1 MGYMVLPVPQEQAL
15 RARPH
20 LAFVIECLGL
30 AAIGKISSR
39 HELMSRLGRCLELL
53 VTNYG
58 SGKPAAVPNLAL
70 WLGKATE
77 EYRSL
82 PEQDLT
88 PLLSACSGNTMPAW
102 LKTKVRSEL
111 GETVSD
117 LITACLEC
125 Q

>member
-1 MGYMVLPVPQEQAL
+1 MGQILLPASQEQAL
-15 RARPH
+15 RDRPH

-30 AAIGKISSR
+30 AALSVISSP
-39 HELMSRLGRCLELL
+39 HELMSRLGRCLALL
-53 VTNYG
+53 VTNYA
-58 SGKPAAVPNLAL
+58 SGEPTAAPTLAQ
-70 WLGKATE
+70 WLGKANE

-82 PEQDLT
+82 LEQDLT

-102 LKTKVRSEL
+102 LKDQVRSEL

-117 LITACLEC
+117 LITVCLEC